1 MGNMTFL
8 YKLKDFDTLY
18 EYMRLDQ
25 EQTGLDNEIL
35 VDDCRSYKRD
45 NHQLLIFVRNGRNEY
60 VLISVERQPQ
70 ILEKNINMRLSD
82 SEMEKILSFIST
94 NFDLLYDFANEK
106 VNVAD
111 FVKSINKFDESVLKI
126 TDNRK
131 LKTDNKNEN
140 AT

>member
-1 MGNMTFL
+1 
-8 YKLKDFDTLY
+8 
-18 EYMRLDQ
+18 
-25 EQTGLDNEIL
+25 
-35 VDDCRSYKRD
+35 
-45 NHQLLIFVRNGRNEY
+45 
-60 VLISVERQPQ
+60 
-70 ILEKNINMRLSD
+70 LSD